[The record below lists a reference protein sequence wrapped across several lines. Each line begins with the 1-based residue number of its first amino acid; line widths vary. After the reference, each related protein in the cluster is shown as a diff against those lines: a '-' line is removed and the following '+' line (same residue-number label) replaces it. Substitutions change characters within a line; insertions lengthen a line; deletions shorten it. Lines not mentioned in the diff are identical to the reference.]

1 VYYYRVN
8 VGVILLDCQSVS
20 WKELG
25 KLSGERDRLQLELVR
40 ILGFWGVVD
49 LL

>member
-8 VGVILLDCQSVS
+8 VGVILLDCQSV

-40 ILGFWGVVD
+40 RLGFWGVVD